1 MEENERLLT
10 LEGGGGEQVLAPTEM
25 GENRFGSFL
34 RRFVEVV
41 ALRGNK
47 DYTGDMLHDLE
58 LVLLERG
65 EMKEAR
71 SVAMMELDL
80 RRSLMNREM
89 SPIPL
94 IGQLV
99 NNGTIN
105 DVHNNKEVK
114 QPLAL

>member
-1 MEENERLLT
+1 MEENEQLLT
-10 LEGGGGEQVLAPTEM
+10 IEGGGSEQVLHPTET
-25 GENRFGSFL
+25 GENRLGAFL

-41 ALRGNK
+41 VLRGNN
-47 DYTGDMLHDLE
+47 DYTGLMLHDLQLALIE
-58 LVLLERG
+58 SG
-65 EMKEAR
+65 EMKEAKT
-71 SVAMMELDL
+71 VAMMELEN
-80 RRSLMNREM
+80 RRALMNREK

-114 QPLAL
+114 QSLTL